1 VRVPP
6 NRVAQVK
13 TLARDGYRAVQLVG
27 GKNAKPSRVTRP
39 LKGHFRKTSIQ
50 AGSTLCE
57 FRVAESEVKKAGSQI
72 GVEIFSEGQR
82 VQLTGT
88 SKGKGF
94 AGTIKRHNF
103 RGQDNSHGNSLSHRV
118 MGSVGQCQT
127 PGRVFKGKKMPG
139 QMGNARVCVKN
150 IEIVKVD
157 KERELLWLKGAVPGC
172 RNSTLLI
179 RHLSDIDIQAVSP
192 DVDAQADLAAVVTP
206 SIEQPP
212 VTQQP
217 SQQPAQPSVASAQD
231 DKAPSKEAA
240 QQSQSTPPS
249 DLAKATEDS
258 PPEQTSE
265 QLAEQTATAV
275 QPSAPTTAEQPSK
288 PTADAASPTAA
299 ASDNAA
305 SENVDSKAIEDKNA
319 APKNVDRENVDS
331 NNAENKDAENND
343 IDAKSVEKKNADP
356 HKN

>member
-13 TLARDGYRAVQLVG
+13 TLASDGYRALQLVG
-27 GKNAKPSRVTRP
+27 GKNAKASRVTRAM
-39 LKGHFRKTSIQ
+39 KGHFRKTSIQ

-57 FRVAESEVKKAGSQI
+57 FRVAESEVKKAGALI

-139 QMGNARVCVKN
+139 QMGNVRVCVKN
-150 IEIVKVD
+150 IEVVKVD

-192 DVDAQADLAAVVTP
+192 DIDAQPELTPVVTP
-206 SIEQPP
+206 S
-212 VTQQP
+212 
-217 SQQPAQPSVASAQD
+217 A
-231 DKAPSKEAA
+231 AA
-240 QQSQSTPPS
+240 QQPEPSPAPRDEAQPKETLQESQSTPSP
-249 DLAKATEDS
+249 DPAKATS
-258 PPEQTSE
+258 HAASEQTSE
-265 QLAEQTATAV
+265 QLAEQTATAA
-275 QPSAPTTAEQPSK
+275 QPSVPTPAERPSK
-288 PTADAASPTAA
+288 PAADAASPTPSGSKNVGSESAG
-299 ASDNAA
+299 
-305 SENVDSKAIEDKNA
+305 SENVESKAIEDKNA
-319 APKNVDRENVDS
+319 ASENL
-331 NNAENKDAENND
+331 ENKNAQSEDVAPEN
-343 IDAKSVEKKNADP
+343 VEKKNADP
-356 HKN
+356 TSRN